1 MTLPNVCYIQTK
13 DPQIRVVISKSWI
26 EVHTG
31 AYKQQF
37 ERIPIKS
44 QMIEAILEQVELPM
58 QAWLDLSTHLTHNL

>member
-31 AYKQQF
+31 NYKQQF
-37 ERIPIKS
+37 KRIPSKS
-44 QMIEAILEQVELPM
+44 QMIEAILSEVELPM
-58 QAWLDLSTHLTHNL
+58 QAWLDLRTHLTHSL